1 MAVKYYIRAKDLQ
14 GNYVY
19 FIYEYSEWKIV
30 NKDLRSLALSNIS
43 SNAAEFY
50 IELSKC
56 DDRTSARLTIKEY
69 GDYLKEIE

>member
-1 MAVKYYIRAKDLQ
+1 MAVKFYIRAKDFYD
-14 GNYVY
+14 NYVY
-19 FIYEYSEWKIV
+19 FIHEYGEWKV
-30 NKDLRSLALSNIS
+30 VDKNLVPMALSNLS

-69 GDYLKEIE
+69 GDYLKEIK

>member
-1 MAVKYYIRAKDLQ
+1 MAVKFYVRATDTFDNL
-14 GNYVY
+14 VY

-30 NKDLRSLALSNIS
+30 DKNLVPLALSNIS